1 MQTVRAQA
9 GFTLLEL
16 IIVMVIMSTII
27 TLAIFPSVLA
37 GMNAYSITA
46 SNVVA
51 LDKLRYA
58 SERMGYEIR
67 ELATASI
74 TSSPLPAIPI
84 AAAPFSFT
92 DSASVKT
99 VSLYLKPASSSTQ
112 CDGSVILTYSAPV
125 LTPAYLPV
133 LTDSV
138 CSLALAYYD
147 ATNTVTTVA
156 ASVRYVEVALAMNAS
171 ASTSVNAS
179 NTYSMRTR
187 IALRNR

>member
-37 GMNAYSITA
+37 GMNAYGATV
-46 SNVVA
+46 SNVVV

-74 TSSPLPAIPI
+74 TSSPLPAIPT

-125 LTPAYLPV
+125 LTPAPLATETSAWARSRDCAKSCIKAPLPV
-133 LTDSV
+133 LTSRT
-138 CSLALAYYD
+138 SASSPAASFLERIE
-147 ATNTVTTVA
+147 ATISEMFSTVA
-156 ASVRYVEVALAMNAS
+156 V
-171 ASTSVNAS
+171 TS
-179 NTYSMRTR
+179 RT
-187 IALRNR
+187 A